1 MIYLKWK
8 LSEGTSGTGPE
19 QQIADFGGR
28 VSGSPYVDSDGYRI
42 FYLLEEM
49 TTGTV
54 SDLDSVWDVSEV
66 SEADALAFCEIRF
79 SLPEEKKVRSRYLFD
94 QWQCFGWSSQNE
106 LEGSKCPYLVEF
118 TCL

>member
-54 SDLDSVWDVSEV
+54 SDLDSVWNVSEV
-66 SEADALAFCEIRF
+66 SEADALTFCQNIWADATF
-79 SLPEEKKVRSRYLFD
+79 DSDGYITSDSPPETEAA
-94 QWQCFGWSSQNE
+94 E
-106 LEGSKCPYLVEF
+106 
-118 TCL
+118 

>member
-28 VSGSPYVDSDGYRI
+28 VSGGPYVDSDGYRI

-66 SEADALAFCEIRF
+66 SEADALAFCQNIWADATVD
-79 SLPEEKKVRSRYLFD
+79 SDGYITSDSPPETE
-94 QWQCFGWSSQNE
+94 
-106 LEGSKCPYLVEF
+106 PVE
-118 TCL
+118 